1 MKQMKRLTVKEEEIM
16 RIFWEHGPMF
26 VRELLSFYDEPKPH
40 YNTVSTLVR
49 GLEEKGFVGYKAY
62 GNTYQYYALVSEKEY
77 KSSALKEVV
86 SQYYNN
92 SYINVVSSF
101 IEEEGMS
108 VDELKSLIEYIE
120 QSKRRSNLSLVYR
133 KIRFLFYGQTTFNLK
148 TQWELFY
155 SIC

>member
-1 MKQMKRLTVKEEEIM
+1 
-16 RIFWEHGPMF
+16 MF
-26 VRELLSFYDEPKPH
+26 VNFYHSMMNQNRIITQFLPLFEG
-40 YNTVSTLVR
+40 V
-49 GLEEKGFVGYKAY
+49 EEKGFVGYKAY

-120 QSKRRSNLSLVYR
+120 QSK
-133 KIRFLFYGQTTFNLK
+133 KK
-148 TQWELFY
+148 K
-155 SIC
+155 

>member
-92 SYINVVSSF
+92 SYINVVSLWS
-101 IEEEGMS
+101 IG
-108 VDELKSLIEYIE
+108 
-120 QSKRRSNLSLVYR
+120 Q
-133 KIRFLFYGQTTFNLK
+133 IRFLFYGQTTFNLK

>member
-1 MKQMKRLTVKEEEIM
+1 MDLCLFVNFYHSMMNQN
-16 RIFWEHGPMF
+16 RIITQFLPLFEAGGERF
-26 VRELLSFYDEPKPH
+26 C
-40 YNTVSTLVR
+40 
-49 GLEEKGFVGYKAY
+49 GYKAY

-120 QSKRRSNLSLVYR
+120 QSK
-133 KIRFLFYGQTTFNLK
+133 KK
-148 TQWELFY
+148 K
-155 SIC
+155 